1 MPGFLLCEYEK
12 ISTLLLAMLSHIAC
26 SLAPPPTTPIFMF
39 SPYEIMLLTIM
50 NILFLV
56 ANYSLHLINEKSA
69 F

>member
-39 SPYEIMLLTIM
+39 SPYEIM
-50 NILFLV
+50 
-56 ANYSLHLINEKSA
+56 
-69 F
+69 